1 MFFTQAKTMTGDR
14 GSVLVIYGLVLAFA
28 TCRGDTFDNKV
39 AQLLREEPENIKC
52 FAERMRDLTCFWE
65 EEESRN
71 SSLHQYTF
79 TYTYQYRNE
88 NSSVCEVF
96 ELPMLSGKKLF
107 FCRLPR
113 IEFFAQLHLC
123 VFQGRRELYNR
134 SLFIDQVFLLDPP
147 ANVTVVKTG
156 QRGQLNVTWL
166 PPALKYMDDSM
177 MYEVRYVMEGSPMRK
192 EMVKATTKLTLRGL
206 QPSSKYKVFVRVK
219 PDGITYNG
227 YWSAWSDPVF
237 GTTPPSV
244 LDPLIVVLV
253 LIITLIFVLLSLA
266 VLLSHRKFL
275 LKKLWPD
282 IPSPEHKFPGLFT
295 VYKGDF
301 QGWLGHSNVI
311 TRPFHTFTE
320 ELPSPLEVLSET
332 TLAAP
337 LPSHLS
343 PPRATATPRA
353 AALLRGDSDT
363 TEQGEE
369 SRSVDAALLDRWKE
383 PPHTQWLMEQL
394 RALQKHSGA
403 LSQSSLLESQDT
415 YVTLNQNSQ
424 RAKEEGRQEEDILE
438 ESLPL
443 QALFAS
449 RDASLS
455 AASHSDL
462 GSLQQSSGSGRLS
475 SQSSFEYPNHTWPP
489 KGPGYTYM
497 AVADSGVSMDYSP
510 MSSSMGKGVVYANEY
525 KNDILGHRRPLSDQ
539 PVHS

>member
-1 MFFTQAKTMTGDR
+1 MTCA
-14 GSVLVIYGLVLAFA
+14 LFLAA
-28 TCRGDTFDNKV
+28 VACRGHTFDKKV

-65 EEESRN
+65 EVQSRN

-88 NSSVCEVF
+88 NSSACEVF
-96 ELPMLSGKKLF
+96 EMPMLAARGKRLF
-107 FCRLPR
+107 YSRLPR
-113 IEFFAQLHLC
+113 IEFFTQLHLC
-123 VFQGRRELYNR
+123 VFQGGRELYNR

-177 MYEVRYVMEGSPMRK
+177 MYEVRYGMEGNPMRK
-192 EMVKATTKLTLRGL
+192 ETVKATTKLTLRGL

-227 YWSAWSDPVF
+227 YWSTWSDPAF
-237 GTTPPSV
+237 GTTPPSD
-244 LDPLIVVLV
+244 LDPVIVVLV
-253 LIITLIFVLLSLA
+253 IAIALIIILLALFVLLYN
-266 VLLSHRKFL
+266 RKSL

-282 IPSPEHKFPGLFT
+282 IPSPEHKFPGLFS

-301 QGWLGHSNVI
+301 QGWLGHSNSS
-311 TRPFHTFTE
+311 TRPIHAFTE

-332 TLAAP
+332 SLAAP

-343 PPRATATPRA
+343 PPRPAATPRA
-353 AALLRGDSDT
+353 AGLLREDSDT

-369 SRSVDAALLDRWKE
+369 PLQSRGVDAALLDRWKE
-383 PPHTQWLMEQL
+383 PPHTHWLMEQL
-394 RALQKHSGA
+394 RALQKHPQA

-415 YVTLNQNSQ
+415 YVTLNQSSQ
-424 RAKEEGRQEEDILE
+424 HVQEEGQQEDDILE

-449 RDASLS
+449 RDTSLS

-510 MSSSMGKGVVYANEY
+510 MSSSMGKGIVYANEY
-525 KNDILGHRRPLSDQ
+525 KNDILGHRRLLSSQ

>member
-1 MFFTQAKTMTGDR
+1 MTNDR
-14 GSVLVIYGLVLAFA
+14 RSVWMIYVLFLAFA
-28 TCRGDTFDNKV
+28 TNAAQTFDKKV
-39 AQLLREEPENIKC
+39 VQLLREEPEDIKC

-65 EEESRN
+65 EGESRN
-71 SSLHQYTF
+71 SSLGPYTF
-79 TYTYQYRNE
+79 TYTYQYRKE
-88 NSSVCEVF
+88 NNSVCAVS
-96 ELPMLSGKKLF
+96 ELPVLVASGRRLF
-107 FCRLPR
+107 FCRLPQ
-113 IEFFAQLHLC
+113 IEFFAKLHLC
-123 VFQGRRELYNR
+123 VYQGGRELYNR
-134 SLFIDQVFLLDPP
+134 SLFINEVFLLDPP
-147 ANVTVVKTG
+147 ANVTVMRTG
-156 QRGQLNVTWL
+156 QWGQLNITWL

-177 MYEVRYVMEGSPMRK
+177 MYEVRYVTEGSPMRK
-192 EMVKATTKLTLRGL
+192 EMVKASTKLTLRGL
-206 QPSSKYKVFVRVK
+206 QPSSKYKVLVRVK

-237 GTTPPSV
+237 GTTPPSDV
-244 LDPLIVVLV
+244 DPLIVVLV
-253 LIITLIFVLLSLA
+253 LIISLIFILLTLT
-266 VLLSHRKFL
+266 VLLSHHKFL

-301 QGWLGHSNVI
+301 QEWLGQSNGN
-311 TRPFHTFTE
+311 TRPIHAYNE

-332 TLAAP
+332 SLAPP

-343 PPRATATPRA
+343 PPRPVATPRA
-353 AALLRGDSDT
+353 AALLR
-363 TEQGEE
+363 EEPEAMEEGEE
-369 SRSVDAALLDRWKE
+369 QLHTRGMDAGLLDRWKE
-383 PPHTQWLMEQL
+383 PPHTHWLMEQL
-394 RALQKHSGA
+394 RALQKHPEA

-424 RAKEEGRQEEDILE
+424 HAKEEGGQGEDILE

-449 RDASLS
+449 RETSLS

-475 SQSSFEYPNHTWPP
+475 SQSSFEYPNNMWSP

-510 MSSSMGKGVVYANEY
+510 MSSSMGKGVVYANDY
-525 KNDILGHRRPLSDQ
+525 KNDILGHRRLLTGQ
-539 PVHS
+539 PVRS